1 MSNEI
6 KKKKNLT
13 KNEKFK
19 LLAEGKENIEKLVI
33 PLRNHTNRNKNIG
46 HINHKIMHLL
56 YDPFT
61 FVNAYTKISKNQ
73 GAMTEGVDDEGTM
86 RLFGLVTANRIA
98 KSIKNN
104 KYQFKPV
111 RRNWIPKPGKKKK
124 RPIDVPT
131 QSDRIVQEALRG
143 ILEAIYEPEFK
154 TWGITTKNLNN
165 NYGFRPGKST
175 WSAMDKI
182 KKYSQRCTIAIEG
195 DILSAYN
202 NVDHKILL
210 SILKKRI
217 KDKKFLNLIKQ
228 LLKCGVM
235 DQHRYEDSITGTPQG
250 GIVSPLLFNIY
261 MFGLDQYVYHEIISP
276 IIEEGKNKCGDDA
289 TKPYRRIRYQTEV
302 ALSKFKEIKN
312 KHKQNPNKYTKEDVK
327 LAEKKFKKL
336 RSIKLNTTYGNAA
349 RLERKAVYV
358 RYADDWVLAVTCNKT
373 EAEIYKRKIAEYLL
387 TERKMQ
393 LDDEKTKIT
402 RVRNGYHF
410 LGFEV
415 RMLVTNPRRRF
426 VLQTTAKGKVRT
438 LKRTT
443 QRQITIEPHSDRILN
458 RLKMNQFCNSKYEP
472 RARPG
477 WLIHEEY
484 DIVDKYNQI
493 FRGLYNYY
501 LPCERLTRLNRISYI
516 LQYSCAR
523 TLARRRKIS
532 MIKIFRKYGKNL
544 EIKKEIKNTKK
555 ENKTKVVRFNTLTNL
570 RQMETKPSTNIL
582 YDDPFRIMQYWRT
595 KMKIYNECCI
605 CGETKNVALHH
616 LNSVK
621 DLKKMKKS
629 NSYQRIRS
637 TINRLQIPVCHKCH
651 ESITHGKYNDPKKPI
666 EFFNEFLAKL

>member
-1 MSNEI
+1 MSNY
-6 KKKKNLT
+6 L
-13 KNEKFK
+13 NEKFK
-19 LLAEGKENIEKLVI
+19 LLVEGKENIKKLGT
-33 PLRNHTNRNKNIG
+33 PLRTHTDRNKNIG
-46 HINHKIMHLL
+46 HINHKIFHLL
-56 YDPFT
+56 HDPFT

-73 GAMTEGVDDEGTM
+73 GAMTEGVNDEGTM
-86 RLFGLVTANRIA
+86 RLFGLATAQRIA

-104 KYQFKPV
+104 DYKFKPV
-111 RRNWIPKPGKKKK
+111 RRNWIPKPGKKKKK

-154 TWGITTKNLNN
+154 AWGITTKNLSN
-165 NYGFRPGKST
+165 NYGSRPSKST
-175 WSAMDKI
+175 WSAMEKI

-195 DILSAYN
+195 DIVSAYN
-202 NVDHKILL
+202 NVDYKILL

-235 DQHRYEDSITGTPQG
+235 DQHKYEDSIIGTSQG

-261 MFGLDQYVYHEIISP
+261 MFGLDQNIYHEIISP
-276 IIEEGKNKCGDDA
+276 IIEEGKNKRGDSA
-289 TKPYRRIRYQTEV
+289 AKSYRKIRYQTET
-302 ALSKFKEIKN
+302 ALNNFKEIK
-312 KHKQNPNKYTKEDVK
+312 KKYKQNPNKYTKKDVK

-336 RSIKLNTTYGNAA
+336 RFIKLNTIYGNSA
-349 RLERKAVYV
+349 RIERKAVYV

-393 LDDEKTKIT
+393 LDDKKTKIT
-402 RVRNGYHF
+402 RVRDGYHF

-415 RMLVTNPRRRF
+415 RMLVENPRRRF
-426 VLQTTAKGKVRT
+426 VLQTTAKGKTRM
-438 LKRTT
+438 LKRIT
-443 QRQITIEPHSDRILN
+443 QREITIEPYSDRILN

-477 WLIHEEY
+477 WLIHEEF
-484 DIVDKYNQI
+484 DIVEKYNQI

-523 TLARRRKIS
+523 TLARRRKMSIS
-532 MIKIFRKYGKNL
+532 KIFSKYGKNL

-555 ENKTKVVRFNTLTNL
+555 ENKTRVVRFNTLTDL
-570 RQMETKPSTNIL
+570 RRMEIKLSTNIL
-582 YDDPFRIMQYWRT
+582 YNGPFQ
-595 KMKIYNECCI
+595 NHVVLE
-605 CGETKNVALHH
+605 N
-616 LNSVK
+616 
-621 DLKKMKKS
+621 
-629 NSYQRIRS
+629 
-637 TINRLQIPVCHKCH
+637 
-651 ESITHGKYNDPKKPI
+651 
-666 EFFNEFLAKL
+666 